1 MLLYSLLDMNCQESS
16 INSQK
21 FISTFNVYGTCNVIY
36 LNVQYSVV
44 LAHSIFICFFS
55 WFSLFISYFFLN
67 FAIGNSLSTGRTV
80 FSRHIEESAFRLFLL
95 RKLDTYKS
103 NIGVRRK
110 TLFLVCIRIPTI
122 YGQAEL
128 LILLSVLQ
136 GVQPY
141 AADKKMLAPLFF
153 LYVPYISNLKTALYG
168 PKVHYVIYLWH
179 W

>member
-1 MLLYSLLDMNCQESS
+1 M
-16 INSQK
+16 
-21 FISTFNVYGTCNVIY
+21 
-36 LNVQYSVV
+36 
-44 LAHSIFICFFS
+44 
-55 WFSLFISYFFLN
+55 
-67 FAIGNSLSTGRTV
+67 

-141 AADKKMLAPLFF
+141 AADKKMLAPLFYMLF
-153 LYVPYISNLKTALYG
+153 NNLILNRT
-168 PKVHYVIYLWH
+168 V
-179 W
+179 

>member
-1 MLLYSLLDMNCQESS
+1 M
-16 INSQK
+16 
-21 FISTFNVYGTCNVIY
+21 
-36 LNVQYSVV
+36 
-44 LAHSIFICFFS
+44 
-55 WFSLFISYFFLN
+55 
-67 FAIGNSLSTGRTV
+67 

-153 LYVPYISNLKTALYG
+153 LYVP
-168 PKVHYVIYLWH
+168 
-179 W
+179 

>member
-1 MLLYSLLDMNCQESS
+1 MKY
-16 INSQK
+16 
-21 FISTFNVYGTCNVIY
+21 F
-36 LNVQYSVV
+36 VQSE
-44 LAHSIFICFFS
+44 I
-55 WFSLFISYFFLN
+55 FLN
-67 FAIGNSLSTGRTV
+67 FTIENSQPTGWAM

-141 AADKKMLAPLFF
+141 AADKKMSAPLF
-153 LYVPYISNLKTALYG
+153 LYAL
-168 PKVHYVIYLWH
+168 
-179 W
+179 

>member
-1 MLLYSLLDMNCQESS
+1 MICVY
-16 INSQK
+16 QK
-21 FISTFNVYGTCNVIY
+21 VFVPLHCHIA
-36 LNVQYSVV
+36 L
-44 LAHSIFICFFS
+44 
-55 WFSLFISYFFLN
+55 
-67 FAIGNSLSTGRTV
+67 IGSFG
-80 FSRHIEESAFRLFLL
+80 RHIEESAFRLFLL

-153 LYVPYISNLKTALYG
+153 LYALS
-168 PKVHYVIYLWH
+168 LLSR
-179 W
+179 

>member
-1 MLLYSLLDMNCQESS
+1 MKY
-16 INSQK
+16 
-21 FISTFNVYGTCNVIY
+21 F
-36 LNVQYSVV
+36 VQSK
-44 LAHSIFICFFS
+44 I
-55 WFSLFISYFFLN
+55 FLN
-67 FAIGNSLSTGRTV
+67 FTIESSQSTGRTV

-110 TLFLVCIRIPTI
+110 TLFLVCIRITTI

-141 AADKKMLAPLFF
+141 AADKKMSAPLFF
-153 LYVPYISNLKTALYG
+153 LYVPLYNLILKPHCMGLRCKNIQTMEDIRVMIQNWLTIGTAHLLDDKRFYDI
-168 PKVHYVIYLWH
+168 VIKSYSHQARIWQDQLFKETSG
-179 W
+179 